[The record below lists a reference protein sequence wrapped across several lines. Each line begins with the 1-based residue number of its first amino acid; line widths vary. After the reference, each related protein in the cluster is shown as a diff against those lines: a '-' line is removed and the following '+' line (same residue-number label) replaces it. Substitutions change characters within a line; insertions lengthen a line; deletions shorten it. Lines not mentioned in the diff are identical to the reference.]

1 VDLDPHSFP
10 LLLQYRPGSE
20 TVKCVSLNNLEYF
33 AIKLLLWLPS
43 RHLLHLTRIVL
54 ELKYLSDLTHGAL
67 FPELG
72 RRPLLDACFDK
83 GVDLVAAIYSIDV
96 LLQAFVKLNHIA
108 CVVSGHHGLSLWMA
122 HSWGTG
128 FVIDETALA
137 NVWSRMVSE
146 RIFHMGSWAHT
157 RETWREFRV

>member
-1 VDLDPHSFP
+1 VDLDPHRFP

-20 TVKCVSLNNLEYF
+20 TVKSVSLNNLEYF

-43 RHLLHLTRIVL
+43 CHLLHLTRIVL
-54 ELKYLSDLTHGAL
+54 ELKYLSNLAHGAL

-108 CVVSGHHGLSLWMA
+108 CVVSCHHGLRLWMA

-128 FVIDETALA
+128 FVIDKTALA
-137 NVWSRMVSE
+137 NVWC
-146 RIFHMGSWAHT
+146 
-157 RETWREFRV
+157 